1 VITDTEASPAI
12 APSVVQHEDGIVKE
26 SETSASH
33 VTAQGS
39 EQAVPSTIG
48 ATSEATKAVSSPS
61 FPSFPMSLQ
70 NKYIDLN
77 RPKMSHLNPQRQSSM
92 LLVRAYLAT

>member
-61 FPSFPMSLQ
+61 FPMSLQ

>member
-12 APSVVQHEDGIVKE
+12 APSIVHNEDGVVKE
-26 SETSASH
+26 SEASASH
-33 VTAQGS
+33 VTLQGS

-48 ATSEATKAVSSPS
+48 ATSEVTKAVS
-61 FPSFPMSLQ
+61 FPSFPLSRQ
-70 NKYIDLN
+70 NKYTDLN
-77 RPKMSHLNPQRQSSM
+77 RPKRSHLNPQRQSSM

>member
-1 VITDTEASPAI
+1 MITDTEASPAI

-48 ATSEATKAVSSPS
+48 ATSEATKAVS